1 MAVVEKTVDIVGDAA
16 FCVMLLARSIPEG
29 MPVDIYDDV
38 LVKTRPH
45 AMRNM
50 SGLESVNFPN
60 LTTLGK
66 YSFTGCRDLKRAR
79 LPLATT
85 VAERAFYDCPALVE
99 VYAPEAK
106 SIGEFAINSGV
117 IRRVEFPEVT
127 TTSSSS
133 LCFYGC
139 TALEEVILPK
149 ITYVGNSSFY
159 GCVSLKQLDL
169 PSIKSIGANIL
180 NTASGIEVVNLGPNL
195 TGIHSNGFAGTPD
208 GMIINLPIAEGAISG
223 APWGAP
229 NAIINYE
236 VPYAGTVPIP
246 ES

>member
-1 MAVVEKTVDIVGDAA
+1 MAVVEKTVDIIGDAA

-66 YSFTGCRDLKRAR
+66 YSFTGCRDLKRAY
-79 LPLATT
+79 LPLAST
-85 VAERAFYDCPALVE
+85 VAERAFFECPALVE
-99 VYAPEAK
+99 VYAPVAK
-106 SIGEFAINSGV
+106 SLGEFAINSSS
-117 IRRVEFPEVT
+117 IIRVELPEVT
-127 TTSSSS
+127 TTTASA

-139 TALEEVILPK
+139 SSLEEVILPK
-149 ITYVGNSSFY
+149 ITYIGNSTFY
-159 GCVSLKQLDL
+159 ACASLTQLDL

-180 NTASGIEVVNLGPNL
+180 NNATSIEVVNLGP
-195 TGIHSNGFAGTPD
+195 GIQSIHSNGFAGTPD
-208 GMIINLPIAEGAISG
+208 GMIINLPVAEGAISG
-223 APWGAP
+223 APWGAS
-229 NAIINYE
+229 NAVINYE